1 MLYSRSLSVN
11 CFKHNRVYMPIP
23 NPLTIPL
30 STLPP
35 IDLFLKLFVE
45 SFVVKKTNYILQ
57 KLILDFPSFS
67 ELHFFPY

>member
-1 MLYSRSLSVN
+1 
-11 CFKHNRVYMPIP
+11 MPIP

-35 IDLFLKLFVE
+35 TDLFLKLFVE